1 MTEKEADV
9 TETQRDDGAGT
20 ASRDERAA
28 WWRAVLGEYPTGV
41 SLLAVQED
49 ADVHGMVVGTFTAV
63 SQDPPLVGVFV
74 DNASTTFPRLVEAGG
89 FAISVLGT
97 SHEQL
102 SREVVAKVP
111 GRFER
116 VSLVPGSSGHPHLAD
131 AVAWFDVVIE
141 RIEPLGDHSLV
152 VAKVTDFDVG
162 SAGSDLPLLFRR
174 AGYGSFAAPS
184 RPYDMRA
191 FMERL
196 GLVAQASGELQSVAD
211 ELGMPLTVNTQIGD
225 SVVTV
230 GIFAPAGEP
239 ADQTKVG
246 RSFPFAAPIAPVF
259 AAWASAEQQHAWTE
273 ACRHLL
279 GRVDRV
285 QIQKQLD
292 GVRTRGYGVVA
303 RRTAGSP
310 FDSLFAGSA
319 TRAALAQTWEEI
331 LALGSHLDEDP
342 ALLWRRVSGVQ
353 VPVLEDDGDVVLALY
368 ASALPV
374 LPDAAALD
382 TIVERLRGA
391 ARELTRSRAGAG

>member
-1 MTEKEADV
+1 M
-9 TETQRDDGAGT
+9 TETQNRDDDRSAAT
-20 ASRDERAA
+20 RDERAA

-41 SLLAVQED
+41 SLLAVQGD
-49 ADVHGMVVGTFTAV
+49 GDIHGMVVGTFTAV
-63 SQDPPLVGVFV
+63 SQDPPLIAVFV
-74 DNASTTFPRLVEAGG
+74 DNDSTTFPRLAQAGG

-97 SHEQL
+97 SHEQF
-102 SREVVAKVP
+102 SREVVAKTP

-116 VSLVPGSSGHPHLAD
+116 AHLVPGASGHPHLAD

-141 RIEPLGDHSLV
+141 RVEPLGDHSLV
-152 VAKVTDFDVG
+152 LAKVTDFDVG

-196 GLVAQASGELQSVAD
+196 GLVAQASSELQSVAD
-211 ELGMPLTVNTQIGD
+211 DLGASLTVNTQIGD

-230 GIFAPAGEP
+230 GIFAPAGDS
-239 ADQTKVG
+239 ADQAKIG
-246 RSFPFAAPIAPVF
+246 RSFPFAAPVAPVF
-259 AAWASAEQQHAWTE
+259 AAWASAEREHAWTE

-292 GVRTRGYGVVA
+292 GVRERGYGVVA
-303 RRTAGSP
+303 RRTDGAP

-342 ALLWRRVSGVQ
+342 GLLWRRVSGVQ
-353 VPVLEDDGDVVLALY
+353 VPVFQDDGDVVLALF
-368 ASALPV
+368 ASALPA
-374 LPDAAALD
+374 LADAAALD
-382 TIVERLRGA
+382 AVVQRLRGA
-391 ARELTRSRAGAG
+391 ADAVTRSRAVAG